1 MSEPTGAGWVHGC
14 FFCKRRWASLMT
26 CHCLDCNSDYILC
39 SECLD
44 AMADLGMADERIEEY
59 IQESGNNF
67 TPRHVTRVHHHD
79 LTQCPKDDG
88 VRVAVVLGRGK

>member
-1 MSEPTGAGWVHGC
+1 
-14 FFCKRRWASLMT
+14 
-26 CHCLDCNSDYILC
+26 
-39 SECLD
+39 
-44 AMADLGMADERIEEY
+44 MADLGMADERIEEY